1 MSKLL
6 LNILNNRCLNIAE
19 VTNSEEEPFP
29 AFTVEVAAAEV
40 DPEVTSS
47 LAEDRAVS
55 SNVASAVEGK
65 NF

>member
-1 MSKLL
+1 
-6 LNILNNRCLNIAE
+6 
-19 VTNSEEEPFP
+19 
-29 AFTVEVAAAEV
+29 VEVAAAEV

-47 LAEDRAVS
+47 LAADRAVS

>member
-1 MSKLL
+1 
-6 LNILNNRCLNIAE
+6 
-19 VTNSEEEPFP
+19 
-29 AFTVEVAAAEV
+29 VEVAAAEV

-65 NF
+65 IFENDSSLVLKFNNL

>member
-47 LAEDRAVS
+47 LAEDRVVS